1 MREFV
6 RPAAALG
13 VAWLFAS
20 LAIGSSSGAL
30 AQAQLPTAP
39 AQVTSAKL
47 PPVRQIALTEKQIK
61 GMLAASKDMDVIT
74 DNAPE
79 DIDKLS
85 AETTEKLDA
94 VARRNGLASYDEYKV
109 IGENIGLVFGGF
121 DTGSEPAQRLKPSG
135 MFAKGMTP
143 ARQRVIIPSPCD
155 RREQQD

>member
-1 MREFV
+1 LLSLHPLDVLAAIRQLGARIDEVSV
-6 RPAAALG
+6 RALLQEDGG
-13 VAWLFAS
+13 VLD
-20 LAIGSSSGAL
+20 LLQNDGS
-30 AQAQLPTAP
+30 
-39 AQVTSAKL
+39 
-47 PPVRQIALTEKQIK
+47 PVRQIALTEKQIK

-155 RREQQD
+155 RREQQE